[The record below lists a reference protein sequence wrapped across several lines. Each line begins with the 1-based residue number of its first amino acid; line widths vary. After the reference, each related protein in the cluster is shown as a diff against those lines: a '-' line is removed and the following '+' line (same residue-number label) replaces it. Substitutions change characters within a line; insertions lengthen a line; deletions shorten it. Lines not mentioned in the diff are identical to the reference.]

1 MSLETKFNNC
11 QGTRLG
17 SKIQTPDARE
27 ILAIQS
33 ATKFADLRTAA
44 KENEKKAAR
53 PWISLIT
60 AAISQGESPST
71 ELHQDI
77 TEELSLSIHA
87 PIYIPRSHT
96 KEARLTHQ

>member
-53 PWISLIT
+53 P
-60 AAISQGESPST
+60 
-71 ELHQDI
+71 
-77 TEELSLSIHA
+77 
-87 PIYIPRSHT
+87 
-96 KEARLTHQ
+96 